1 MHSSSFP
8 SSSLGTHVLEAPLR
22 NQRSSV
28 PPFGVSN
35 QASTKTG
42 QITTGGEKVSQH
54 LPPERETQ
62 MLQFDAFHSKL
73 GTGAA
78 RYNTLLSH
86 DVKKTNNELM
96 AEAQY
101 LNRGHIARLVREKYV
116 LSVGRRG
123 REHEYV
129 INPKKVPQ
137 EPVVRPKVNPTA
149 GATDQH
155 NSTSGTAGQEQLAP
169 MCEEVISNHDFTEG
183 KAVQMLVNRFER
195 DEKARRLCLAHF
207 GLSCQCCGF
216 QSRVTYD
223 DSVTVIHVHH
233 KTPLSRI
240 RSEYHP
246 NPTTDLIPLCPN
258 CHAVVHSRNPPLEI
272 DDVRRMLANKRAK

>member
-8 SSSLGTHVLEAPLR
+8 SSSLGTHVLEALLR
-22 NQRSSV
+22 NQLY
-28 PPFGVSN
+28 PPLSDSVSN
-35 QASTKTG
+35 KLSTQYGK
-42 QITTGGEKVSQH
+42 I
-54 LPPERETQ
+54 
-62 MLQFDAFHSKL
+62 DA
-73 GTGAA
+73 GC
-78 RYNTLLSH
+78 
-86 DVKKTNNELM
+86 
-96 AEAQY
+96 
-101 LNRGHIARLVREKYV
+101 
-116 LSVGRRG
+116 
-123 REHEYV
+123 EHEYV

-137 EPVVRPKVNPTA
+137 EPVVRPKVNPAA
-149 GATDQH
+149 GATNQH
-155 NSTSGTAGQEQLAP
+155 NSSSGIAARERLAP

-183 KAVQMLVNRFER
+183 KAVQVLVNRFER

-233 KTPLSRI
+233 KAPLSGI

-246 NPTTDLIPLCPN
+246 NSSTDLIPLCSN
-258 CHAVVHSRNPPLEI
+258 CHAVVHRRNPPLEI